1 MAPAGLAQPPL
12 AVPRYYKN
20 SAITA
25 AVIATDDPENGRENP
40 WLLITPTYKG
50 SWGLTYISK
59 APPTDN
65 EESLEWYGDG
75 ISVPKMSVWS
85 VGGYFEGTI
94 DFPASKIV
102 S

>member
-1 MAPAGLAQPPL
+1 MSPAGVVQPPL
-12 AVPRYYKN
+12 ALPRYPKQ

-40 WLLITPTYKG
+40 WLMVTPKYKG
-50 SWGLTYISK
+50 LWGLTYISK
-59 APPTDN
+59 APTTD
-65 EESLEWYGDG
+65 EEVSLEWYGDG
-75 ISVPKMSVWS
+75 MSLPKMKVWS
-85 VGGYFEGTI
+85 VGCYFEGTV

>member
-1 MAPAGLAQPPL
+1 M
-12 AVPRYYKN
+12 PRYPRD
-20 SAITA
+20 SPATA
-25 AVIATDDPENGRENP
+25 TVIATDDPKNGRENP
-40 WLLITPTYKG
+40 WLMITPTYTG

-59 APPTDN
+59 APTADD

-75 ISVPKMSVWS
+75 ISMPKMNVWS
-85 VGGYFEGTI
+85 VGAYFEGAI